1 MFIEVFELPWWSNRE
16 VEGCA
21 EEASR
26 QRFKFF
32 FVSSTEEEKGWALM
46 AIRES
51 SLGVLDLRT
60 WHELLLGENACF
72 TCGALLPLTLSLA
85 PSPTFSGQVAA
96 KNSIFKSGAPC
107 TLLLI
112 C

>member
-85 PSPTFSGQVAA
+85 PSPTFSGRVAA